1 MFDKYNLKS
10 LLIIT
15 VMSGNFYK
23 GAIFFRDICYYL
35 FVGTSIFSGA
45 FIFTS
50 VIFSKLLNIN
60 FKSINKAKTVETDSE
75 EEIDFEEEYKE
86 ELDAVT
92 EWKETYT
99 DEELKE
105 LRENIVHL
113 ETPNGEVIMFYDYEN
128 EAFHYYSDSKTHTFK
143 ALETVARKYALNY
156 DCKALYHDMDKE
168 LEELKE
174 KAEAEN
180 AEAEKA
186 EAEKAESEKA
196 EKVEAEEPD
205 SGGWN
210 PFASFKN
217 YKTETK
223 EKKKP
228 EIKKKINKFKHLGRL
243 DEYKKKCNEN
253 DEKQKFVEI
262 DYSSYK
268 KKNE

>member
-1 MFDKYNLKS
+1 
-10 LLIIT
+10 
-15 VMSGNFYK
+15 MSGIFYK
-23 GAIFFRDICYYL
+23 GAILFRDTCYYFL
-35 FVGTSIFSGA
+35 FGTALFSGG
-45 FIFTS
+45 FIFTT
-50 VIFSKLLNIN
+50 VVFSKLLNIDFN
-60 FKSINKAKTVETDSE
+60 SLFQSKKIDSDSDDE
-75 EEIDFEEEYKE
+75 EPDFEEEYKE

-99 DEELKE
+99 EEELKE
-105 LRENIVHL
+105 FKDNIVHL
-113 ETPNGEVIMFYDYEN
+113 ETPNGDVIMFYDYEN

-143 ALETVARKYALNY
+143 ALETVARKYVLNY

-174 KAEAEN
+174 KAEAEK

-186 EAEKAESEKA
+186 EAEKAETEKK
-196 EKVEAEEPD
+196 EKVEEQEESD

-223 EKKKP
+223 ENKKP
-228 EIKKKINKFKHLGRL
+228 EIKKKINKFKYLGRL
-243 DEYKKKCNEN
+243 EECKNKDEESKKK
-253 DEKQKFVEI
+253 KQEFVEI
-262 DYSSYK
+262 DYSSFK

>member
-1 MFDKYNLKS
+1 
-10 LLIIT
+10 
-15 VMSGNFYK
+15 MSGNFYK
-23 GAIFFRDICYYL
+23 SVIFFRDTLI
-35 FVGTSIFSGA
+35 GTILFSGG

-50 VIFSKLLNIN
+50 LILSKLLNID
-60 FKSINKAKTVETDSE
+60 FKSLNKAKTVETDSE
-75 EEIDFEEEYKE
+75 EEKIDFEEEYKE

-92 EWKETYT
+92 EWKQTYT
-99 DEELKE
+99 EDELKK

-174 KAEAEN
+174 KAEAEK

-186 EAEKAESEKA
+186 EAEKAEA
-196 EKVEAEEPD
+196 EALEESD
-205 SGGWN
+205 SGGWS

-217 YKTETK
+217 YKTEIK
-223 EKKKP
+223 ENKKLK
-228 EIKKKINKFKHLGRL
+228 IKKKINKFKYLGRL
-243 DEYKKKCNEN
+243 EEYNKNDMEEKKQE
-253 DEKQKFVEI
+253 FIEI
-262 DYSSYK
+262 NYSSFK

>member
-1 MFDKYNLKS
+1 MGG
-10 LLIIT
+10 I
-15 VMSGNFYK
+15 FYK
-23 GAIFFRDICYYL
+23 GVIFFRDTSYYL
-35 FVGTSIFSGA
+35 FVGTAIFSGG

-50 VIFSKLLNIN
+50 IVISKLLNID
-60 FKSINKAKTVETDSE
+60 FKSINQAKTVESDSEE

-86 ELDAVT
+86 ELNAVT
-92 EWKETYT
+92 EWQETYT
-99 DEELKE
+99 EDELKE
-105 LRENIVHL
+105 FRENNVHL

-174 KAEAEN
+174 KNEAEIK

-186 EAEKAESEKA
+186 EAEKAEAEKA
-196 EKVEAEEPD
+196 EAEKAEAEEEPD
-205 SGGWN
+205 SGSWN
-210 PFASFKN
+210 PFASFRN

-228 EIKKKINKFKHLGRL
+228 EIKNKINKFKYLGRL
-243 DEYKKKCNEN
+243 EDYNKSNTEDKKQE
-253 DEKQKFVEI
+253 FIEI
-262 DYSSYK
+262 DYASF
-268 KKNE
+268 KKNN

>member
-1 MFDKYNLKS
+1 MYDKYNLKS
-10 LLIIT
+10 LLIVTI
-15 VMSGNFYK
+15 MSGIFYK
-23 GAIFFRDICYYL
+23 SAIFFRDTCFYTLI
-35 FVGTSIFSGA
+35 GSILFSGG
-45 FIFTS
+45 FIFTT
-50 VIFSKLLNIN
+50 VVFSNLLNID
-60 FKSINKAKTVETDSE
+60 FKSLNKAKILETDSE
-75 EEIDFEEEYKE
+75 EEKIDFEEEYKE

-92 EWKETYT
+92 EWKQTYT
-99 DEELKE
+99 EDELKK

-174 KAEAEN
+174 KAEAEK

-186 EAEKAESEKA
+186 EAEKAEA
-196 EKVEAEEPD
+196 EAQEESD

-223 EKKKP
+223 ENKKP
-228 EIKKKINKFKHLGRL
+228 EIKKKINKFKYIGRL
-243 DEYKKKCNEN
+243 EDYNKNDMEEKKQE
-253 DEKQKFVEI
+253 FIEI
-262 DYSSYK
+262 DYNSFK

>member
-1 MFDKYNLKS
+1 MGG
-10 LLIIT
+10 I
-15 VMSGNFYK
+15 FYK
-23 GAIFFRDICYYL
+23 GVIFFRDTSYYL
-35 FVGTSIFSGA
+35 FVGTAIFSGG

-50 VIFSKLLNIN
+50 IVISKLLNID
-60 FKSINKAKTVETDSE
+60 FKSINQAKTLENDNEEKE
-75 EEIDFEEEYKE
+75 EEINFEEEYKE
-86 ELDAVT
+86 ELNAVT
-92 EWKETYT
+92 EWQETYT
-99 DEELKE
+99 EDELKE
-105 LRENIVHL
+105 FRENNVHL

-174 KAEAEN
+174 KNESEIKE
-180 AEAEKA
+180 EAEKT
-186 EAEKAESEKA
+186 EAEKT
-196 EKVEAEEPD
+196 EAEEESD

-217 YKTETK
+217 YKTENK

-228 EIKKKINKFKHLGRL
+228 EIKKKINKFKYLGRL
-243 DEYKKKCNEN
+243 EDYNKSNTEDKKQE
-253 DEKQKFVEI
+253 FVEI